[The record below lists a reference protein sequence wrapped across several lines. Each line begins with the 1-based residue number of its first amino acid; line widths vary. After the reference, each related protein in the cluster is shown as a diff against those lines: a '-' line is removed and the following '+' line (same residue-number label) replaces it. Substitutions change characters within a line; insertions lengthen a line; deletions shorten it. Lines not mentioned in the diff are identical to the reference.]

1 MYLLQADPSVIG
13 FQSRPH
19 VAHYILNGKP
29 TSHVVAFIVQAEA
42 ATYAVDIID
51 TRQKPKAR
59 YCDAD
64 LLTMAYG
71 RWGIDYRC
79 LDDRFVHLEPRFKNA
94 VELNRWKTA
103 PLNRASE
110 LSVIEAISNGADTVG
125 KVIQAIGG
133 TEVTGLAHV
142 YGLALKGKLRLSMGQ
157 PLSAN
162 TSVCL
167 VTGRK
172 TL

>member
-1 MYLLQADPSVIG
+1 MYLLQADPSVIR
-13 FQSRPH
+13 FQSRAH
-19 VAHYILNGKP
+19 VAHYVLNGKP

-51 TRQKPKAR
+51 TRQRPKAR
-59 YCDAD
+59 YCDID
-64 LLTMAYG
+64 LLTTAYG
-71 RWGIDYRC
+71 QLGIDYRC

-94 VELNRWKTA
+94 VELNRWKSA
-103 PLNRASE
+103 ALNLASE

-125 KVIQAIGG
+125 KVIQAIGA
-133 TEVTGLAHV
+133 TEVAGLAHV

-167 VTGRK
+167 VTGK
-172 TL
+172 KAL